1 MEALEEATIES
12 DRTGV
17 VAVSLAA
24 IGRHVR
30 LTGAGSYNCTAGHR
44 AIWIAPI
51 EAPSADRSR

>member
-1 MEALEEATIES
+1 MEEPNEATIEFNG
-12 DRTGV
+12 TGV

-44 AIWIAPI
+44 AKLDRAYRVPI
-51 EAPSADRSR
+51 N